1 MATRRIDGAR
11 APDSLIERI
20 NTEDGVGE
28 GLAQRTRED
37 YARKIGIIANQ
48 IEKAGRGPLTPA
60 KLVSHLQELVSK
72 KRIAQSTA
80 RSLKAAAIFWI
91 AEEAQNVLAQGGSL
105 SEYEAAYKMIRELST
120 RELPTRT
127 ERTSSTK
134 LKFFSKE
141 TLESLAEYAKNNP
154 RAKHAGTL
162 VAFIRANL
170 LVGLRPAEWF
180 GSDFMSYLHR
190 DKQGR
195 YIRTAAGK
203 VQSTIALRVENAK
216 TTHGRGNGDH
226 REILLH
232 GISDND
238 LAALMHFR
246 EIAQSF
252 ASKFAAGTPRSVIA
266 KAFFKPLQQTMT
278 QALKRMGHPKNQLPT
293 TYSTRHQAVAN
304 AKYSGLSDREIAAMF
319 GHISTATAKSHYGKK
334 LSGWMKV
341 SFRPSAESVLAVHE
355 KNTNHDLATPDQR
368 LLDAAAEWNRTSNDQ
383 IPSEPR

>member
-1 MATRRIDGAR
+1 MATTRIDGAR
-11 APDSLIERI
+11 ASDSLIERI

-37 YARKIGIIANQ
+37 YARKMGMIANQ
-48 IEKAGRGPLTPA
+48 IEKAGRGALTPA
-60 KLVSHLQELVSK
+60 SLVSHLQELVAK
-72 KRIAQSTA
+72 KRVAQSTA

-91 AEEAQNVLAQGGSL
+91 AEEAQNVLAQGGNL
-105 SEYEAAYKMIRELST
+105 SEYEAAYKTIRELPT

-127 ERTSSTK
+127 EKTSSTK
-134 LKFFSKE
+134 LKFFPKA
-141 TLESLAEYAKNNP
+141 TLESLSEYAANTP
-154 RAKHAGTL
+154 QAKHAGTL
-162 VAFIRANL
+162 VAFLRANL

-180 GSDFMSYLHR
+180 GAEFMNYLHR
-190 DKQGR
+190 EKEGHYSRTGAGR
-195 YIRTAAGK
+195 

-232 GISDND
+232 GISDSD

-252 ASKFAAGTPRSVIA
+252 ASKFTADTPRSAIA

-278 QALKRMGHPKNQLPT
+278 HALKRMGHPKNQLPT

-304 AKYSGLSDREIAAMF
+304 AKHSGLSDREIAAMF
-319 GHISTATAKSHYGKK
+319 GHSSTATAKSHYGKK

-341 SFRPSAESVLAVHE
+341 SFRPSPESVAAVPE
-355 KNTNHDLATPDQR
+355 RNANRDLATPGQR
-368 LLDAAAEWNRTSNDQ
+368 LLDAAAEWNRNSNGQ
-383 IPSEPR
+383 NPSELR